1 MVIAVTI
8 EAKLDAARDCL
19 AKVQPDSDYSTEAIR
34 LIDES
39 LALLRGKRWRR
50 WAHCCDVG
58 LQYCG
63 PMLYLAIITAVEA
76 IFIELY
82 CRWHS
87 ARFLSRHLY
96 DEANISKLAGIDFVG
111 MKPGSSP
118 PMMSIVA
125 EVLMWSSLGVWA
137 FRAFTM
143 LTRYK
148 NQRINPPN
156 DITDYASILIRN
168 TSIAAVIIILLA
180 LAKFEVFGQ
189 SVENFQA
196 VAGFAFILGFFGDQ
210 AYRIMSTIA
219 QKVFAQIGS
228 EDEKERSD

>member
-1 MVIAVTI
+1 MTTPQPAPPAGTIAKQGSVEPASSPQTVAGAVVIAMPGPVVPLVTI
-8 EAKLDAARDCL
+8 EARLDTARDCL

-63 PMLYLAIITAVEA
+63 PMLYLAIITAVEM

-82 CRWHS
+82 CRWHG

-111 MKPGSSP
+111 MQPGSSP
-118 PMMSIVA
+118 PTMSIVA
-125 EVLMWSSLGVWA
+125 EVLMWS
-137 FRAFTM
+137 
-143 LTRYK
+143 
-148 NQRINPPN
+148 
-156 DITDYASILIRN
+156 
-168 TSIAAVIIILLA
+168 
-180 LAKFEVFGQ
+180 
-189 SVENFQA
+189 
-196 VAGFAFILGFFGDQ
+196 
-210 AYRIMSTIA
+210 
-219 QKVFAQIGS
+219 
-228 EDEKERSD
+228 